1 MDNTMGSSAAP
12 SLSPSLSVLYSNL
25 SNDNRRLFIKVFK
38 YLWGYVL
45 NRRSQY
51 DVVHLFWCVERLRI
65 KYSLTS
71 GELSLLTYLY
81 QLSERGKYII
91 KSTQLFK
98 SSSLHLSSR
107 TLEPLLTKF
116 KDQAL
121 IVRLS
126 RDPTQP
132 YLTRSIAR
140 QKIFIQFTAKG
151 VAFVDTIEDDLRVLL
166 INSTIDDVTTANNK
180 GQTSA

>member
-1 MDNTMGSSAAP
+1 
-12 SLSPSLSVLYSNL
+12 
-25 SNDNRRLFIKVFK
+25 
-38 YLWGYVL
+38 
-45 NRRSQY
+45 
-51 DVVHLFWCVERLRI
+51 
-65 KYSLTS
+65 
-71 GELSLLTYLY
+71 LY